1 MNQAQ
6 TGTEFTVISYL
17 TGCLLD
23 SVLLEITAGVKTQ
36 LLLIPNLRP
45 FVEVPQIAQEEAVRS
60 IIGESA
66 LKIGL
71 FIARLVGGIE
81 NSAQKCFND
90 SVSVLAVDFFP
101 EVGSSSSFPLVTLL
115 IDD

>member
-17 TGCLLD
+17 TVCLLD

-66 LKIGL
+66 LKSGL
-71 FIARLVGGIE
+71 FIARLGGIE

-90 SVSVLAVDFFP
+90 SVSVLAVDFFRK
-101 EVGSSSSFPLVTLL
+101 
-115 IDD
+115 

>member
-1 MNQAQ
+1 M
-6 TGTEFTVISYL
+6 ISYL
-17 TGCLLD
+17 TVCLLD

-66 LKIGL
+66 LKSGL
-71 FIARLVGGIE
+71 FIARLGGIE

-90 SVSVLAVDFFP
+90 SVSVLAVDFFRK
-101 EVGSSSSFPLVTLL
+101 
-115 IDD
+115 